1 MNFILDYLVMGNVL
15 NWIGSLLNYL
25 FVFIDIIVYQLLAS
39 VYSIFIAIAKME
51 LTEFQGI
58 FDNLID
64 RLYLVLG
71 LVMLFRIS
79 FSLLNMLANPSKA
92 TDANTGGAAIAK
104 SIFIS
109 IVMLVAA
116 PFVFDLCR
124 DAQRAIVNSGVLE
137 KIIIGNNEAKLT
149 DKSAG
154 PSFAWNL
161 FKSFY
166 YPTQDSWQGLNK
178 ITDAYN
184 SVWDGETFTLFPLF
198 PYVNDPAI
206 TYTPLIST
214 IVGIGIMIYI
224 IKFTFDVGIRAFKL
238 LFLEL
243 IAPIPIIF
251 YMDPAKGKSVFDK
264 YKEQFISTY
273 VSLFIRLSIIFLA
286 LLLSNI
292 VMGAVTSTQGS
303 VLFGESSLSGL
314 SLVLAKVVLVVAIY
328 QFAIQ
333 VPKLIQDVFGFNL
346 SGSTSLKGIGSSPL
360 GKAAAFLGGGAIGAG
375 VGVAGGLGSSLL
387 RGDFRDED
395 GNVSRKGVGKVVA
408 NTFAGGVR
416 GGVGTAQAGWKSGVG
431 KGTIG
436 SISSAT
442 TAGIRR
448 QNTISEANRAAG
460 GWTNMTKGRI
470 DNALGGEYRAKRKLD
485 SLSEMQEK
493 ASKNVQKAQTNMGAF
508 SNMRNV
514 AEREFAQ
521 QNGVSLDQARI
532 NYGANFDNEVG
543 SWIKTTGAT
552 NDKFQQVM
560 ENYNL
565 ENDLAGKAGEIN
577 INSFENAESASR
589 TQYVKATQDLNTAKA
604 QESTFKGTDSV
615 LGTNK
620 ERAENRKAAS
630 NFDNKK

>member
-1 MNFILDYLVMGNVL
+1 M
-15 NWIGSLLNYL
+15 
-25 FVFIDIIVYQLLAS
+25 YQLLAS

-51 LTEFQGI
+51 LTEFEGI

-92 TDANTGGAAIAK
+92 TDANTGGGAIAK

-154 PSFAWNL
+154 PSFSWNL

-166 YPTQDSWQGLNK
+166 YPTQGSWQGLNK
-178 ITDAYN
+178 VTDAYN

-198 PYVNDPAI
+198 PYVNDTAI

-251 YMDPAKGKSVFDK
+251 YMDPSKGKSVFDK
-264 YKEQFISTY
+264 YKEEFISTY
-273 VSLFIRLSIIFLA
+273 VSLFVRLSIIFLA

-292 VMGAVTSTQGS
+292 VMGAVTSAEGS
-303 VLFGESSLSGL
+303 VLFANPETGEPTLNGL
-314 SLVLAKVVLVVAIY
+314 SLILAKVVLVVAIY
-328 QFAIQ
+328 QFAIS
-333 VPKLIQDVFGFNL
+333 VPKLIQDVFGINL

-360 GKAAAFLGGGAIGAG
+360 GKTAAFLGGGAIGAA
-375 VGVAGGLGSSLL
+375 VGTTGSLGSSLL
-387 RGDFRDED
+387 RGDFRDE
-395 GNVSRKGVGKVVA
+395 NGKVTAGGVFKTA
-408 NTFAGGVR
+408 GNAISGGVR

-431 KGTIG
+431 KGTLG
-436 SISSAT
+436 SVSSAT

-460 GWTNMTKGRI
+460 GWMNMTKGRI
-470 DNALGGEYRAKRKLD
+470 DNALGGEYRAKRKMD

-493 ASKNVQKAQTNMGAF
+493 ASKNVQSAQTNMGAF
-508 SNMRNV
+508 TNMRSV

-521 QNGVSLDQARI
+521 QKGVSLDQARI
-532 NYGANFDNEVG
+532 TYGSNFDNEVG
-543 SWIKTTGAT
+543 SWIQTSGAT

-565 ENDLAGKAGEIN
+565 ENDLSGKAGEIN
-577 INSFENAESASR
+577 VSSFANAESASR

-604 QESTFKGTDSV
+604 QESAYKSTDSA